1 MNRNENLKRDVE
13 QELNWDS
20 SVQADQVGVT
30 VKGEVVQLDGSVNSL
45 YEKWAAERAALRVN
59 NVRAVANEIKV
70 ELPDTDERS
79 DAAIAQSAI
88 SQLEWNN
95 TVPSTVKVHVSN
107 GWITFE
113 GTVNSQYQK
122 NEAENILRSSK
133 GVKGIVNEIVVKP
146 RVNVNVVKDSIIHA
160 FERSAA
166 IDAKK
171 IQVETFDGVVTLR
184 GEVRNWSEVEEARH
198 TAWAAPGVTGV
209 KEHLTIG

>member
-1 MNRNENLKRDVE
+1 MKRDVE

-20 SVQADQVGVT
+20 SVQSDQVGVT
-30 VKGEVVQLDGSVNSL
+30 VMGEVVQLDGSVNSL

-59 NVRAVANEIKV
+59 NVRAVANEIRV
-70 ELPDTDERS
+70 DLPDTNERS
-79 DAAIAQSAI
+79 DTAIAQSAI

-95 TVPSTVKVHVSN
+95 TVPNTVKVHVSN

-113 GTVNSQYQK
+113 GTVISQYQK
-122 NEAENILRSSK
+122 NEAENILRSLK
-133 GVKGIVNEIVVKP
+133 GVKGIVNDIVVTP
-146 RVNVNVVKDSIIHA
+146 RVNVNVVKDSIIEA

-171 IQVETFDGVVTLR
+171 IQVETLDGVVTLR